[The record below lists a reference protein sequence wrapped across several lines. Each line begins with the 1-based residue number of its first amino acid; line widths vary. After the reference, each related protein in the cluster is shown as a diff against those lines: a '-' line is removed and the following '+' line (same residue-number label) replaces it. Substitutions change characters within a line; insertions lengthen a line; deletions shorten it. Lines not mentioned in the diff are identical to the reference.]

1 MSEVARPTGPVAL
14 AAPGGADTPRISAS
28 RLRFSEVLCGIGFLL
43 ASSLCAIVV
52 GPADLSI
59 SSVIQAVLSRIP
71 GLGVHAH
78 LSMLDSAV
86 LWQIRA
92 PRIALGGIV
101 GATLALSGAS
111 YQGVFQN
118 ALADPYLLGVAAGA
132 GLGATIAIAVAHV
145 GIGATLGLLPIAAF
159 CGAALAV
166 ATTYALGRSGHLRNT
181 QTLLLAGVAVGSFLA
196 AVQTFVQQRAEP
208 TLEQVYSWIL
218 GGLSTSSWPQVEL
231 ILPYVGVAAFVLL
244 SSRRLL
250 DVLAVGDEEATSL
263 GVNPR
268 RVRLLVVVAATLGT
282 AAVVSVSGL
291 IGFVGIIVPHAI
303 RLVVGPSYRRILPLS
318 VLFGAGFLILADLV
332 ARTLLS
338 PAEIPLGVI
347 TAGLGAP
354 FFLVVLKNARTFR

>member
-1 MSEVARPTGPVAL
+1 M
-14 AAPGGADTPRISAS
+14 
-28 RLRFSEVLCGIGFLL
+28 GFLVVAIL
-43 ASSLCAIVV
+43 ASMVV
-52 GPADLSI
+52 GPADLPVG
-59 SSVIQAVLSRIP
+59 SVIGAIVAKIP
-71 GLGVHAH
+71 LIGVHSR
-78 LSMLDSAV
+78 LSGTDSLI

-92 PRIALGGIV
+92 PRVALGGVV

-118 ALADPYLLGVAAGA
+118 ALADPYLLGVASGA

-145 GIGATLGLLPIAAF
+145 GIGATLGLLPLAAF
-159 CGAALAV
+159 IGAVVAV
-166 ATTYALGRSGHLRNT
+166 SATYVLGRSGGARST
-181 QTLLLAGVAVGSFLA
+181 QSLLLAGVAVGSFLTA
-196 AVQTFVQQRAEP
+196 IQTFVQQRAEP

-218 GGLSTSSWPQVEL
+218 GGLSTASWQQFAL
-231 ILPYVGVAAFVLL
+231 ILPYVGVAGAVLI

-250 DVLAVGDEEATSL
+250 DVLAVGDEEAQSL

-268 RVRLLVVVAATLGT
+268 RVRLLVVVAATLAT

-318 VLFGAGFLILADLV
+318 VLFGAGFLILADLL
-332 ARTLLS
+332 ARSILS
-338 PAEIPLGVI
+338 PAEVPLGVV

-354 FFLVVLKNARTFR
+354 FFLIVLHNARSLR

>member
-1 MSEVARPTGPVAL
+1 MPRTGL
-14 AAPGGADTPRISAS
+14 S
-28 RLRFSEVLCGIGFLL
+28 RLRVVEVLFGLAFLVVACL
-43 ASSLCAIVV
+43 VAIVV
-52 GPADLSI
+52 GPADLSVT
-59 SSVIQAVLSRIP
+59 SVLSAVVARIP
-71 GLGVHAH
+71 GSGVHSH
-78 LSMLDSAV
+78 LNALDGAV

-118 ALADPYLLGVAAGA
+118 ALADPYLLGVASGA
-132 GLGATIAIAVAHV
+132 GLGATIAIAIAHV
-145 GIGATLGLLPIAAF
+145 GMGATLGLLPIAAF
-159 CGAALAV
+159 AGALLAV
-166 ATTYALGRSGHLRNT
+166 TTTYVLGRSAQMRNT
-181 QTLLLAGVAVGSFLA
+181 QTLLLAGVAVGSFLT

-218 GGLSTSSWPQVEL
+218 GGLSTSSWQQVGL
-231 ILPYVGVAAFVLL
+231 VLPYVVVAAAILL

-250 DVLAVGDEEATSL
+250 DVLAVGDEEAMSL

-268 RVRLLVVVAATLGT
+268 RVRLLVVCAATLGT

-332 ARTLLS
+332 ARNVLA

-354 FFLVVLKNARTFR
+354 FFLVVLKGARSFR